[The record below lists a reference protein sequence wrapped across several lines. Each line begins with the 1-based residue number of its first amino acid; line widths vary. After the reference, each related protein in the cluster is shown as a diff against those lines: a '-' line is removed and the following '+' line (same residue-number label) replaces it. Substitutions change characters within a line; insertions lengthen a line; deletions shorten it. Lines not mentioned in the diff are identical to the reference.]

1 MTASTARGR
10 TPERVKQFSVFTPN
24 RMGRLYDLIQVLSSH
39 SITVLATTV
48 LDTTDSAIIR
58 IIVDDHEKARELL
71 TKEGFAFTESEMIAV
86 ELDSATNL
94 NKLMAALLEAELNM
108 NYMYSF
114 IPQSNGKSM
123 LALNM
128 EDNDIGEKVLKNH
141 QFHVLKQSDISR

>member
-1 MTASTARGR
+1 
-10 TPERVKQFSVFTPN
+10 
-24 RMGRLYDLIQVLSSH
+24 MGRLYDLIQILSSH

-58 IIVDDHEKARELL
+58 IIVDDPDQARELL